1 MSRRSARGFTL
12 VELIMV
18 IVLLGIAAVAIISGY
33 GQVARSLSTNAELQA
48 GMQLARG
55 CGEYLIAQRR
65 DNPLMGYSGV
75 TGASICSTLPDPQG
89 LTVAVTFTE
98 PYGGAACGGISSCKL
113 ADITVTQGTQTLDT
127 ASLMLASY

>member
-1 MSRRSARGFTL
+1 MMRNRSHGFTL

-33 GQVARSLSTNAELQA
+33 GQVARSLSTNANLQA
-48 GMQLARG
+48 GTQLARE

-65 DNPLMGYSGV
+65 DNPLVGYSGV
-75 TGASICSTLPDPQG
+75 SGSSFCSTLPNPQG
-89 LTVAVTFTE
+89 LTVTVAFTD

-113 ADITVTQGTQTLDT
+113 ADITVTQGTQTLDS
-127 ASLMLASY
+127 ASLMLANY